1 MNLISLI
8 STLTIHSTKVEL
20 NSVMASLIDYVNKES
35 EKNRLTK
42 VVTSEKEAK
51 EIRALIKEKRSSV
64 DNIVENINY
73 ELAKH
78 FVETS
83 NKDVRGL
90 LMGELWDIKQL
101 NNDIPQ
107 IKMYQRITVGTTD
120 ISGYICIVDKR
131 AYSLSMFFKDDLT
144 LSTIKFLSYDLDED
158 DFKNIVDSA
167 NKSAVSVNDTT
178 NISLRVKFYKKALG
192 ENSNKKYKSKLND
205 IVINVANIIR
215 QDDEKLS
222 PKTFNAICLEWIA
235 SKCVRDSRKCS
246 FRALKSFN
254 ADTMLFDYVRSAL
267 FEHERFGQISTK

>member
-8 STLTIHSTKVEL
+8 NTLTIRSTKVEL
-20 NSVMASLIDYVNKES
+20 NSIMTSLIEYVNKEC
-35 EKNRLTK
+35 EKIGLQK
-42 VVTSEKEAK
+42 AVTSEQEVK
-51 EIRALIKEKRSSV
+51 EIKALIKEHRAEI
-64 DNIVENINY
+64 DGIVADINY
-73 ELAKH
+73 EIAKH

-90 LMGELWDIKQL
+90 LMGELWDIKYL
-101 NNDIPQ
+101 NTDIPQ
-107 IKMYQRITVGTTD
+107 IKMYQRIEICTD
-120 ISGYICIVDKR
+120 MSGYICTTDKR
-131 AYSLSMFFKDDLT
+131 AYSLSMFFKDELT

-178 NISLRVKFYKKALG
+178 NISLRTKFYKKALG
-192 ENSNKKYKSKLND
+192 EGSNKKYKMILNNL
-205 IVINVANIIR
+205 VISVANAIR
-215 QDDEKLS
+215 QDGEKLS

-235 SKCVRDSRKCS
+235 SKCVKDSRKCS

-267 FEHERFGQISTK
+267 YEHERFGQISK

>member
-8 STLTIHSTKVEL
+8 NTLTIRSTKVEL
-20 NSVMASLIDYVNKES
+20 NSIMTSLIEYVNKEC
-35 EKNRLTK
+35 EKIGLQK
-42 VVTSEKEAK
+42 AVTSEQEVK
-51 EIRALIKEKRSSV
+51 EIKALIKEHRAEI
-64 DNIVENINY
+64 DGIVADINY
-73 ELAKH
+73 EIAKH

-90 LMGELWDIKQL
+90 LMGELWDIKYL
-101 NNDIPQ
+101 NTDIPQ
-107 IKMYQRITVGTTD
+107 IKMYQRIEICTD
-120 ISGYICIVDKR
+120 MSGYICTTDKR
-131 AYSLSMFFKDDLT
+131 AYSLSMFFKDELT

-178 NISLRVKFYKKALG
+178 NISLRTKFYKKALG
-192 ENSNKKYKSKLND
+192 EGSNKKYKMILNNL
-205 IVINVANIIR
+205 VISVANAIR
-215 QDDEKLS
+215 QDGEKLS

-235 SKCVRDSRKCS
+235 SKCVKDSRKCS

-267 FEHERFGQISTK
+267 FEHERFGQISK

>member
-1 MNLISLI
+1 MKTLITLI
-8 STLTIHSTKVEL
+8 NTLSVHSTKVEL
-20 NSVMASLIDYVNKES
+20 NSVITSLVDYVNKEC
-35 EKNRLTK
+35 EKIGLQK
-42 VVTSEKEAK
+42 AVTSEKESK

-73 ELAKH
+73 ELAKQ

-90 LMGELWDIKQL
+90 LMGDLWDIKYL
-101 NNDIPQ
+101 NTDIPQ

-120 ISGYICIVDKR
+120 ISGYICTVDKR

-144 LSTIKFLSYDLDED
+144 ISTIKFLSYDLDED

-167 NKSAVSVNDTT
+167 NKSAISVNDTT
-178 NISLRVKFYKKALG
+178 NVSVRVKFYKNALG
-192 ENSNKKYKSKLND
+192 ESSNKKYKAKLND
-205 IVINVANIIR
+205 LVINIANIIKK
-215 QDDEKLS
+215 DGEKLS

-254 ADTMLFDYVRSAL
+254 ADAVLFDYVRSAL
-267 FEHERFGQISTK
+267 FEHERFGQISK

>member
-1 MNLISLI
+1 MKNLISLI
-8 STLTIHSTKVEL
+8 NTLTIHSTKVEL
-20 NSVMASLIDYVNKES
+20 NFIMASLIDYVNKES
-35 EKNRLTK
+35 EKIGLQK
-42 VVTSEKEAK
+42 VVTSEKESK

-73 ELAKH
+73 ELAKQ

-90 LMGELWDIKQL
+90 LMGELWDIKYL
-101 NNDIPQ
+101 NTDIPQ
-107 IKMYQRITVGTTD
+107 IKVYQRINVGTTD
-120 ISGYICIVDKR
+120 ASGYICTTDKR

-158 DFKNIVDSA
+158 DFNNCIDSA

-178 NISLRVKFYKKALG
+178 NISVRVKFYKKALG

-205 IVINVANIIR
+205 LVINISNIIR
-215 QDDEKLS
+215 QDGEKLS
-222 PKTFNAICLEWIA
+222 PKMFNCVCLEWIA
-235 SKCVRDSRKCS
+235 SKCVKDSRKCS

-254 ADTMLFDYVRSAL
+254 ADTTLFDYVRSAL
-267 FEHERFGQISTK
+267 FEHERFGQIK